1 MFKYSFLAALLAL
14 VACAAEKEAPTADAL
29 PKVQL
34 ALNWFPEAEHGGLYA
49 AAVHGYYEEN
59 GVEVEILGG
68 GPDAPVVQRV
78 ATDAVAFGIVK
89 CRRHPVRSRPTNPH
103 SRAHGVL
110 PDQPA
115 LHHGSREFGYRLHF
129 AN

>member
-1 MFKYSFLAALLAL
+1 MLPIYALLAGFFL
-14 VACAAEKEAPTADAL
+14 VACAAERETPTADAF

-68 GPDAPVVQRV
+68 GPDAPIIAL
-78 ATDAVAFGIVK
+78 ATKDHGLSA
-89 CRRHPVRSRPTNPH
+89 
-103 SRAHGVL
+103 RARWPPL
-110 PDQPA
+110 
-115 LHHGSREFGYRLHF
+115 
-129 AN
+129 

>member
-1 MFKYSFLAALLAL
+1 MFKYSLLAALLAL
-14 VACAAEKEAPTADAL
+14 VACTAKKEAPTANTL

-78 ATDAVAFGIVK
+78 ATGAVAFGIVK
-89 CRRHPVRSRPTNPH
+89 CRQHPVRPRPTD
-103 SRAHGVL
+103 SRGRAHGIL

-115 LHHGSREFGYRLHF
+115 LHHGP
-129 AN
+129 

>member
-14 VACAAEKEAPTADAL
+14 VACAAEKEVPTAEAL

-68 GPDAPVVQRV
+68 GPDCAGRPARGHRRGSLWHSQMPTTSCTLAPN
-78 ATDAVAFGIVK
+78 K
-89 CRRHPVRSRPTNPH
+89 SP
-103 SRAHGVL
+103 
-110 PDQPA
+110 
-115 LHHGSREFGYRLHF
+115 
-129 AN
+129 